1 MYSLRSYAR
10 ALAMDHGGLSRLLR
24 GGGPIPSRRVR
35 QLGARLCL
43 PSNEVERLVA
53 CEDAGA
59 LLQAAGR
66 ADFRPD
72 LRWIAA
78 VTGVGVDRLQQ
89 ALPTV
94 LRSGELRMESRDRW
108 VVRSK
113 EAS

>member
-1 MYSLRSYAR
+1 M
-10 ALAMDHGGLSRLLR
+10 
-24 GGGPIPSRRVR
+24 R
-35 QLGARLCL
+35 QLGVRLSL
-43 PSNEVERLVA
+43 PLSEVDRLVA
-53 CEDAGA
+53 CEDAWA
-59 LLQAAGR
+59 LLHAVDR

-89 ALPTV
+89 ALPSL